1 MAFYRFK
8 DQFPCIF
15 NKITENMPS
24 HMRDPQIIDA
34 GRSGR
39 QTLITSAFS
48 RGTDCNVYDKKIN

>member
-1 MAFYRFK
+1 MAFLKYHK
-8 DQFPCIF
+8 QFPCTF

-34 GRSGR
+34 GRPSR

-48 RGTDCNVYDKKIN
+48 RGTDCNVYD